1 MVEIVLSVFLV
12 CILGGIAV
20 SVIRV
25 AWKGF

>member
-20 SVIRV
+20 SVVRA
-25 AWKGF
+25 AWKDW